1 MHARGYNYVS
11 IVDTNIQCITLLCL
25 PSWPQQLTCAL
36 SEQLESEAAASRS
49 SAASPP
55 TSSSGGTNYLEI
67 DDAET
72 SFKRNL
78 ILLSLLASMCEKLG
92 HTCFKST
99 KHILQFAKVEL
110 HL

>member
-11 IVDTNIQCITLLCL
+11 IVDTNTQCIATGL
-25 PSWPQQLTCAL
+25 PSSLQQLTCAL

-55 TSSSGGTNYLEI
+55 TASSGGTNYLEI
-67 DDAET
+67 VDAET

-99 KHILQFAKVEL
+99 KHILQFAR
-110 HL
+110 